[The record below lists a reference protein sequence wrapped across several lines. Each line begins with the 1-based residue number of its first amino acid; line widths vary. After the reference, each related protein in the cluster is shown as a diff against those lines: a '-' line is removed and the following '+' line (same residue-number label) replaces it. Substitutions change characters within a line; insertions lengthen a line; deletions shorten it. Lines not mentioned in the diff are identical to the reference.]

1 MSLRRSPRRQGFTL
15 IELLVV
21 ITIIG
26 VLAGLLLPAVNAA
39 RGAARRMT
47 CSNNLRN
54 VGLGLIGYV
63 NAKNVFPNSGTY
75 VELSASVNPTDP
87 TTSYVNTVMSGGA
100 GIAGGTGAPMY
111 SWVVDILTYIDNND
125 MANAWN
131 RQAPYGDNATPG
143 IIGGPTNA
151 KIASTAIGILR
162 CPDDLSAQPGQGN
175 LSYVVNGGFS
185 RWHAVPYA
193 WTAQKADG
201 LASAFGP
208 TNSNILNWGFTAGS
222 GSAANWQ
229 AYMGI
234 TQKQGMMFQG
244 SVLGSGAPDGL
255 PWNVQTS
262 LSAVTD
268 GSSTT
273 LLAGE
278 NVLAGYSTGNTWSGG
293 YATNWACPFPTFNS
307 FIGSDDVCGT
317 TGDCLTA
324 ISTTYLPSPS
334 GNVDGGA
341 WSRANNKSS
350 GTYKNISYGYHNLTI
365 DGTSP
370 YLSSGHSNGVNVYFV
385 DGHGQFIT
393 DSIDGTVY
401 SKLITPAGGRAPTP
415 FKQLPVGQDF

>member
-75 VELSASVNPTDP
+75 VELGGTVSPSDP

-111 SWVVDILTYIDNND
+111 SFVVDILPHIDNGD

-131 RQAPYGDNATPG
+131 RQAPYGDNSAPG

-162 CPDDLSAQPGQGN
+162 CPDDLTAQPGQGN

-185 RWHAVPYA
+185 RWHAVPYG

-201 LASAFGP
+201 LASATGP
-208 TNSNILNWGFTAGS
+208 TNSAILNWGFTAGS

-229 AYMGI
+229 SYMGI
-234 TQKQGMMFQG
+234 TQKQGLMFQG
-244 SVLGSGAPDGL
+244 SVLSSGAPDGL
-255 PWNVQTS
+255 PWNVQNS
-262 LSAVTD
+262 LSSVTD

-278 NVLAGYSTGNTWSGG
+278 NVLAGYSSGGVWSGG
-293 YATNWACPFPTFNS
+293 YATNWACPFPTYSS

-317 TGDCLTA
+317 GGDCYTA
-324 ISTTYLPSPS
+324 LS
-334 GNVDGGA
+334 GGTGSFDAPN
-341 WSRANNKSS
+341 WSGANNKSL
-350 GTYKNISYGYHNLTI
+350 GRYKNISYGYQNLTV

-370 YLSSGHSNGVNVYFV
+370 YLSSGHSGGVNVFFV

-401 SKLITPAGGRAPTP
+401 SKLITPAGGRMPYP